1 MSSQVNILET
11 APTAQARRSPLEK
24 LLLFC
29 LAHFFVDMYSIAL
42 GVLQPLLLK
51 HFSLSLT
58 QAGWLGGTLVFSSSL
73 MQPVYGLLSD
83 RFHSRLF
90 TVLAP
95 ALSAVFLCTLGLAPN
110 YGVLLAMVW
119 LGGAGVA
126 AFHPQATANATV
138 GIDTSRGRAMA
149 IFICAGTI
157 GLAIGPLYFSA
168 LSARLGLERL
178 WWGAIPGIAV
188 SCVLFFF
195 LHFSEADRPRVAFD
209 WAPLK
214 AVWKELTILY
224 LLVFVRSIVQISFAQ
239 FLPLYLSLQRGYSL
253 AHASYLTSAYLL
265 FGAIGGFA
273 GGNLADRFGGK
284 RVIEISMIGSVPFL
298 LMFVLTDGIA
308 SIAGLVIGGLFLLFT
323 IPVNVVMGQQLV
335 PSQAGTIS
343 ALMMGF
349 AWGLAGLVFI
359 PLVGWFSDH
368 YSMQWA
374 FIALVLFPLLGYLLA
389 LKLPKRQ
396 RT

>member
-1 MSSQVNILET
+1 MRSQAEILQAA
-11 APTAQARRSPLEK
+11 APVRARRTPLER
-24 LLLFC
+24 LVLFC
-29 LAHFFVDMYSIAL
+29 LAHFFIDLYSISL
-42 GVLQPLLLK
+42 GILQPLLLK
-51 HFSLSLT
+51 QFALSLT
-58 QAGWLGGTLVFSSSL
+58 QAGLLGGTLVFSSSL

-83 RFHSRLF
+83 RFHSRMF

-95 ALSAVFLCTLGLAPN
+95 AMAAVFMCTLGLATN
-110 YGVLLAMVW
+110 FGMLLVMVW

-149 IFICAGTI
+149 IFICSGTI

-168 LSARLGLERL
+168 LTERLGLQYL
-178 WWGAIPGIAV
+178 WWGAIPGVAV
-188 SCVLFFF
+188 TLVLFAY
-195 LHFSEADRPRVAFD
+195 LHFSEADRPRVRFE

-214 AVWKELTILY
+214 AVWRELTILY
-224 LLVFVRSIVQISFAQ
+224 LLVFIRSIVQISFAQ

-253 AHASYLTSAYLL
+253 THASYLTSAYLL

-284 RVIEISMIGSVPFL
+284 RIIEISMIGSVPFL
-298 LMFVLTDGIA
+298 LMFVLTEGVPSVI
-308 SIAGLVIGGLFLLFT
+308 GLVIGGLLLLFT

-359 PLVGWFSDH
+359 PLVGWVSDH
-368 YSMQWA
+368 YSMQSA
-374 FIALVLFPLLGYLLA
+374 FLGLVGFPLIGFVLA
-389 LKLPKRQ
+389 LQLPKRK
-396 RT
+396 T